1 MAGDVLGGDIP
12 QGLRLLVEDPF
23 RFEPRMVVEDAGV
36 HVDEAR
42 ARGVLAEQ
50 PAAARGAEVSRVDVA
65 AIGRDRKCLR
75 LAADAHVLAAEA
87 RVRDVTG
94 AGGALAILAVTLP
107 HGGGR
112 RCDGE
117 RDGPAQATA
126 GAERFG

>member
-1 MAGDVLGGDIP
+1 MAGDVLGGDVP
-12 QGLRLLVEDPF
+12 PRLRLLVEDPF
-23 RFEPRMVVEDAGV
+23 RFEPRVVVEDAGV

-50 PAAARGAEVSRVDVA
+50 PAAAGGAKVPRVDVA

-75 LAADAHVLAAEA
+75 LAADADVLAAEA
-87 RVRDVTG
+87 RVRYVTG
-94 AGGALAILAVTLP
+94 ACGALAILAETLP
-107 HGGGR
+107 HGDRR

-117 RDGPAQATA
+117 RDGAAQATA